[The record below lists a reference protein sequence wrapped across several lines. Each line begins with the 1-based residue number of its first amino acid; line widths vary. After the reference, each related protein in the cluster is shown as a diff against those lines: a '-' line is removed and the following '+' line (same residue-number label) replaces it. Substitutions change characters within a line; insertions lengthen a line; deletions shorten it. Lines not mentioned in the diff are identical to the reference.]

1 MPCERHEIG
10 KIQET
15 RLNHEKQPLSYSLKF
30 EPQERRISGILF
42 AAIKV
47 SDSS

>member
-1 MPCERHEIG
+1 MKSEKQVTC
-10 KIQET
+10 
-15 RLNHEKQPLSYSLKF
+15 LNHEKRPLSYSLNF
-30 EPQERRISGILF
+30 EPEERRISGILF